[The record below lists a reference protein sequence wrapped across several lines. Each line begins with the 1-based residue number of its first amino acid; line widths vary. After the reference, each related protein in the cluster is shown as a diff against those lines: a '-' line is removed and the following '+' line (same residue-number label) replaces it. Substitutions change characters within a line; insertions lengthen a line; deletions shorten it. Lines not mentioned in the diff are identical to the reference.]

1 MQEAL
6 GVLCKATNAKKHPKE
21 KLGKLPKMKRHPRKS
36 RARTQQPKKS
46 SRRQRSD
53 LWEMNREKISRMEET
68 IRKLK
73 KDYRRLKK
81 SHKLLKKS
89 NCKRRTKALRKK
101 NKKLKRKLEEFETK
115 ESGHIYYQEDSDVG
129 AKEMCSKEKE
139 ENIPC
144 HPTFSEAVVNSSNK
158 FSLDLYKE
166 VLREKSSIEG
176 GLITSLVDNLFG
188 GDKEERI
195 ANLVMS
201 GLAISTVLAFC
212 MISLKKIELL
222 FHYLLSRVCQV
233 CQSQQCWRC

>member
-6 GVLCKATNAKKHPKE
+6 EDLCKARKPKAKE

-144 HPTFSEAVVNSSNK
+144 HPTFSEAVANSSNK

-176 GLITSLVDNLFG
+176 GSITSLVDNLFG
-188 GDKEERI
+188 GDKEKRI
-195 ANLVMS
+195 TNLVMS

-212 MISLKKIELL
+212 MISLKNRSIIS
-222 FHYLLSRVCQV
+222 LSFNTVF
-233 CQSQQCWRC
+233 